1 MTTLDHELSK
11 MAQILYQNNLLANK
25 LQNTTNLDSNEKHIA
40 HFLRTHFNYAL
51 FFDVFQKPMSVSS
64 DDGSS
69 PRTTP
74 SPTTLER
81 SDSDRTDWDGLNL
94 SLTAREMRERIGS
107 KKKADPRKDK
117 LDMRKKFDII
127 QTL

>member
-1 MTTLDHELSK
+1 
-11 MAQILYQNNLLANK
+11 MAPGAGQSALWCETAADFTQKNILP
-25 LQNTTNLDSNEKHIA
+25 I
-40 HFLRTHFNYAL
+40 FCRTRSNYAL
-51 FFDVFQKPMSVSS
+51 FFIFFQKPMSVSS